1 MVAKSVRQWLQ
12 TQPPELFRFLHGIEK
27 EGLRTDEIGR
37 ISQTDHPRPLGSAL
51 THPQITT
58 DYSEA
63 LLEFITPV
71 NDSPEETLRALEDLH
86 RYTFHVNP
94 QEEIWP
100 ASMPAILDGELS
112 VRIAEY
118 GSSHIGR
125 LKHAYRHGLWHRY
138 GRIMQTI
145 AGVHFNYSVPPAFW
159 PAWQAFKQN
168 TDSACTF
175 RSQGYFGLIRQFRR
189 HSWLLLYLFGASPA
203 VDRSFLRES
212 SARMQAHGEHTLR
225 MPTATS
231 LRMSDM
237 GYNNAAQQ
245 SLKVCF
251 NSLPTYIRTLQTA
264 LHTPYPPYAAIGI
277 KQGGH
282 YQQLNANILQI
293 ENEYYSD
300 IRPKRN
306 AHSGEKPLAALQRD
320 GVEYVE
326 IRCLD
331 LNPFLPLGVDADQ
344 IRFLNWFL
352 FWCLVTDA
360 DPISDVECER
370 VGFNQRL
377 TVLYGR
383 DTELR
388 LVGRDSVR
396 ELRDWGLRILD
407 DIEALVDA
415 VQPADQAQVT
425 AALVRYRSWLRDP
438 EKTPS
443 GRLCEALENG
453 QREFRQVAL
462 EQARQHRQTLTA
474 EAPDSALLARMQ
486 AVAEQSLADQ
496 AELEA
501 ESTGSFDDFVQRF
514 MAQEPPPPT
523 GN

>member
-12 TQPPELFRFLHGIEK
+12 GQPDALFQFMHGIEK
-27 EGLRTDEIGR
+27 EGLRTDRQGA
-37 ISQTDHPRPLGSAL
+37 ISQTAHPEALGSAL

-71 NDSPEETLRALEDLH
+71 HVQPEDTLQDLETLH
-86 RYTFHVNP
+86 RYAFTVNP
-94 QEEIWP
+94 EEEIWP
-100 ASMPAILDGELS
+100 ASMPAVLDGEMS

-118 GSSHIGR
+118 GTSHVGR

-145 AGVHFNYSVPPAFW
+145 AGVHFNFSVPQDFW
-159 PAWQAFKQN
+159 PAWQAFRGN
-168 TDSACTF
+168 EDSPCDF

-203 VDRSFLRES
+203 VDRSFLREG
-212 SARMQAHGEHTLR
+212 SARMREHGDSTLL
-225 MPTATS
+225 MPSATS

-251 NSLPTYIRTLQTA
+251 NSLPTYVRTLHKA

-277 KQGGH
+277 KQDGQ

-300 IRPKRN
+300 IRPKRTTRT
-306 AHSGEKPLAALQRD
+306 GEKPLAALQRD

-326 IRCLD
+326 VRCLD
-331 LNPFLPLGVDADQ
+331 LNPYLPLGIDADQ

-360 DPISDVECER
+360 QRISDVECER

-383 DTELR
+383 DSELR
-388 LVGRDSVR
+388 LVGQDNVR
-396 ELRDWGLRILD
+396 VLRDWGLRIID
-407 DIEALVDA
+407 DIEALVEA
-415 VQPADQAQVT
+415 VSPADREAVLS
-425 AALVRYRSWLRDP
+425 ALARYRSWLRDP

-443 GRLCEALENG
+443 GRLTEALSTGN
-453 QREFRQVAL
+453 REFRDVTLAL
-462 EQARQHRQTLTA
+462 AQGHRKALTETA
-474 EAPDSALLARMQ
+474 MDNTLLARMQ
-486 AVAEQSLADQ
+486 ALADQ
-496 AELEA
+496 SLLDQRQLEA
-501 ESTGSFDDFVQRF
+501 ESEGSFDDFVKRY
-514 MAQEPPPPT
+514 MAT
-523 GN
+523 ADTH